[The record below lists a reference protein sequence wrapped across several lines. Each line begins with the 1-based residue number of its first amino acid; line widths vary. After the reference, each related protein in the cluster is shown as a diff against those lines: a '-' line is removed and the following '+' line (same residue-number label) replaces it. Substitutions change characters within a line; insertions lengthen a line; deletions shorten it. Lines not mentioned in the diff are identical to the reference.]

1 MLPLAYSNCG
11 IPPLAAMGPFREI
24 DVIAWMSLVTTIAT
38 LIFMGTPTSNFEL
51 GIDELQ
57 NFPGRP
63 GV

>member
-1 MLPLAYSNCG
+1 VLPLAYSKCG
-11 IPPLAAMGPFREI
+11 TPPLAAMGSFREI
-24 DVIAWMSLVTTIAT
+24 DVIAWMSSVTTIAT
-38 LIFMGTPTSNFEL
+38 LIFMGTPTSNFKL